1 MALASSLTN
10 VGGMFVLLFQLVLV
24 ASTTEEHLLAD
35 RVIFYQLCSTQKG
48 FSLGRESFGFP
59 TLFKIFN
66 SLGER
71 FIRDARWIRS
81 QWGPCH
87 VRNVSL
93 RIKSKTVSG
102 PNGEWSF
109 CLEVKI
115 HLKLFE
121 RIFLGSLR
129 SLIKKNCGNK
139 SLASIK
145 MWFYLFFFK
154 NDFSK
159 LNGKKIQITNTEN

>member
-10 VGGMFVLLFQLVLV
+10 VGGMFILLFQLVLV

-93 RIKSKTVSG
+93 RIKSKTVSDT
-102 PNGEWSF
+102 NGEWSF

-115 HLKLFE
+115 HSKLFE

-129 SLIKKNCGNK
+129 SLIKKKLWELKFGK
-139 SLASIK
+139 HQDVILFIFFQK
-145 MWFYLFFFK
+145 WF
-154 NDFSK
+154 
-159 LNGKKIQITNTEN
+159 